1 MISFQQSSRTS
12 HLSLLD
18 CFWGTGASFI
28 FFSLMG
34 ELLKSSRLSVSF
46 LDSLMGERGV
56 LTLSLEVPLLLYS
69 LSASTEVGEVGDLG
83 ERGAGG
89 EVGDGEKM
97 ESSLGVLSILMMG
110 VTPSTDLD
118 LFAPC
123 GEGDR
128 ERRTLRDPKP
138 AL

>member
-1 MISFQQSSRTS
+1 MGTAA
-12 HLSLLD
+12 SL
-18 CFWGTGASFI
+18 I

-34 ELLKSSRLSVSF
+34 ELLKSRRLSVSF

-83 ERGAGG
+83 ESGAGG

-110 VTPSTDLD
+110 ATPSTDLD
-118 LFAPC
+118 LFPPC

-128 ERRTLRDPKP
+128 DRRTLRDPKP

>member
-1 MISFQQSSRTS
+1 
-12 HLSLLD
+12 
-18 CFWGTGASFI
+18 
-28 FFSLMG
+28 MG
-34 ELLKSSRLSVSF
+34 ELLKSRRLSVSF

-69 LSASTEVGEVGDLG
+69 LSSTEVGDLG

-89 EVGDGEKM
+89 EVGEGEKM

-110 VTPSTDLD
+110 ATPSTDLD
-118 LFAPC
+118 LFPPC

-128 ERRTLRDPKP
+128 DRRTLRDPNP

>member
-1 MISFQQSSRTS
+1 M
-12 HLSLLD
+12 
-18 CFWGTGASFI
+18 I

-34 ELLKSSRLSVSF
+34 ELLKSRRLSVSF

-69 LSASTEVGEVGDLG
+69 LSSTEVGEVGDLG

-89 EVGDGEKM
+89 EVGEGEKM

-110 VTPSTDLD
+110 ATPSTDLD
-118 LFAPC
+118 LFPPC

-128 ERRTLRDPKP
+128 DRRTLRDPKP